1 LLRRVFTITLLIV
14 WLVAAVTAQ
23 AAGPVRLFIFYT
35 DTCGHCQVVL
45 NEVLPPLQARYGSNL
60 EVRGFEI
67 STAANYEVMLKLE
80 KLYGV
85 SAPDFPEIFIGQEVL
100 VGEAAIRTRLPAL
113 IDKYLAQ
120 GGVDFPSNDQP
131 VAPSAPTSA
140 SSAQTVYL
148 AYFYKTGCQTCDR
161 TSYDLNYLK
170 GKHPELLVKE
180 FDIATAD
187 NKALNEVLSKKY
199 GVPEEKHLVTPMI
212 FVGSDYLVG
221 EAANAANLQAL
232 VEKYRGQGTTPPWE
246 GVDIEQG
253 RNVIL
258 ERFRHLSPLAV
269 LGAGLIE
276 GLNPCGFATII
287 FLISYLAF
295 AGLKNRQILAV
306 GLAFTFGVFA
316 AHLLIGAGLLA
327 FLQTVSFISVLAKVL
342 YAIIAVMCLLLAA
355 ISLADYVKVRQGRAE
370 EMTLQLP
377 KFLKKQV
384 HRMIRQ
390 TSKWQTTVLYALA
403 ALGIGAVVA
412 ALEVVCTG
420 QVYLPTILFVAQMPE
435 LRANALFYLTL
446 YNLMFVLPLVIVF
459 LLAFYGTTTRQL
471 GDFLDRHMGAV
482 KLTTAIFFL
491 VLGGWLVYSL
501 L

>member
-1 LLRRVFTITLLIV
+1 MLRRVFTITLLIV

-85 SAPDFPEIFIGQEVL
+85 SAPDFQEIFIGQEVL

-187 NKALNEVLSKKY
+187 NKALN
-199 GVPEEKHLVTPMI
+199 
-212 FVGSDYLVG
+212 
-221 EAANAANLQAL
+221 
-232 VEKYRGQGTTPPWE
+232 
-246 GVDIEQG
+246 
-253 RNVIL
+253 
-258 ERFRHLSPLAV
+258 
-269 LGAGLIE
+269 
-276 GLNPCGFATII
+276 
-287 FLISYLAF
+287 
-295 AGLKNRQILAV
+295 
-306 GLAFTFGVFA
+306 
-316 AHLLIGAGLLA
+316 
-327 FLQTVSFISVLAKVL
+327 
-342 YAIIAVMCLLLAA
+342 
-355 ISLADYVKVRQGRAE
+355 
-370 EMTLQLP
+370 
-377 KFLKKQV
+377 
-384 HRMIRQ
+384 
-390 TSKWQTTVLYALA
+390 
-403 ALGIGAVVA
+403 
-412 ALEVVCTG
+412 
-420 QVYLPTILFVAQMPE
+420 
-435 LRANALFYLTL
+435 
-446 YNLMFVLPLVIVF
+446 
-459 LLAFYGTTTRQL
+459 
-471 GDFLDRHMGAV
+471 
-482 KLTTAIFFL
+482 
-491 VLGGWLVYSL
+491 
-501 L
+501 

>member
-1 LLRRVFTITLLIV
+1 LVRRVFIATLLVILLTAV
-14 WLVAAVTAQ
+14 VTAQ
-23 AAGPVRLFIFYT
+23 AAGPVRLFIFYS
-35 DTCGHCQVVL
+35 DTCSHCQVVL
-45 NEVLPPLQARYGSNL
+45 NEVLPPLQAKYGSNL

-80 KLYGV
+80 KRYSV

-100 VGEAAIRTRLPAL
+100 VGEETIRTRLPAL

-120 GGVDFPSNDQP
+120 GGVDFPTEDQP

-140 SSAQTVYL
+140 SAAQTVYL

-161 TSYDLNYLK
+161 TSYDLSYLK
-170 GKHPELLVKE
+170 GRHPELLVKE

-187 NKALNEVLSKKY
+187 NKALNEVLCKKY

-212 FVGSDYLVG
+212 FVGNDYLVG

-232 VEKYRGQGTTPPWE
+232 VDKYRGQGTTPPWE

-306 GLAFTFGVFA
+306 GLAFTIGVFV

-342 YAIIAVMCLLLAA
+342 YAIIAVMCLILAA
-355 ISLADYVKVRQGRAE
+355 ISLADYIKVRQGRAE

-384 HRMIRQ
+384 HQMIRQ
-390 TSKWQTTVLYALA
+390 TSKWQTAVLYALA

-446 YNLMFVLPLVIVF
+446 YNLMFVVPLVIVF

-482 KLTTAIFFL
+482 KLTTAVFFL
-491 VLGGWLVYSL
+491 ILGGWLVYSL

>member
-1 LLRRVFTITLLIV
+1 MVRRVFIATLLVILLTAV
-14 WLVAAVTAQ
+14 VTAQ
-23 AAGPVRLFIFYT
+23 AAGPVRLFIFYS
-35 DTCGHCQVVL
+35 DTCSHCQVVL
-45 NEVLPPLQARYGSNL
+45 NEVLPPLQAKYGSNL

-80 KLYGV
+80 KRYSV

-100 VGEAAIRTRLPAL
+100 VGEETIRTRLPAL

-120 GGVDFPSNDQP
+120 GGVDFPTEDQP

-140 SSAQTVYL
+140 SAAQTVYL

-161 TSYDLNYLK
+161 TSYDLSYLK
-170 GKHPELLVKE
+170 GRHPELLVKE

-187 NKALNEVLSKKY
+187 NKALNEVLCKKY

-212 FVGSDYLVG
+212 FVGNDYLVG

-232 VEKYRGQGTTPPWE
+232 VDKYRGQGTTPPWE

-306 GLAFTFGVFA
+306 GLAFTIGVFV

-342 YAIIAVMCLLLAA
+342 YAIIAVMCLILAA
-355 ISLADYVKVRQGRAE
+355 ISLADYIKVRQGRAE

-384 HRMIRQ
+384 HQMIRQ
-390 TSKWQTTVLYALA
+390 TSKWQTAVLYALA

-446 YNLMFVLPLVIVF
+446 YNLMFVVPLVIVF

-482 KLTTAIFFL
+482 KLTTAVFFL
-491 VLGGWLVYSL
+491 ILGGWLVYSL